1 MLGVPIA
8 HTGAPLLHPLVL
20 FGRDFPRLVFQDVL
34 REYTRGPVD
43 VCVCEC
49 VCVGCVSHALVCARA
64 RGAHAYSQ
72 QSYISAEEDE
82 R

>member
-8 HTGAPLLHPLVL
+8 HTGAPLLHPLAL

-34 REYTRGPVD
+34 REYTRGPVG
-43 VCVCEC
+43 VCMYLC
-49 VCVGCVSHALVCARA
+49 VARA